1 MPHGLAPFSSIRTP
15 ESKGVGSASTTR
27 PSSSAN
33 FFVDSLDRNDGITST
48 ISQPATDFVITKQQ
62 SLFNGFFNRIAVSE
76 VVVDWGVPNVAAYWG
91 NDTFSVT
98 LSGAITG
105 TFDAVIADGF
115 YTVEQAL
122 DAIADALNIAIAAPV
137 TPAPAVFVVN
147 AVGNT
152 YELAIDQSVS
162 VSSYVLADLKLD
174 RALFTAAQ
182 VAITTPAISFQVVS
196 PLVLG
201 TRYIDVVSQQL
212 TLNQDLKDS
221 TTAEVVRDVLYRWY
235 LAWDNNAIDRDGY
248 GFPILQGY
256 EPFNVRRPI
265 PYPKQIRWNPAQPI
279 GTVSFQV
286 YDDQGRLLDL
296 TKFDQGANFQFQ
308 MSMLLSED

>member
-15 ESKGVGSASTTR
+15 ESKGVGNASTTR

-33 FFVDSLDRNDGITST
+33 FFVDSLDRNIAL
-48 ISQPATDFVITKQQ
+48 PAASAQSAGNFIINKQQ

-76 VVVDWGVPNVAAYWG
+76 VVVDWGIPNVAEFWG
-91 NDTFSVT
+91 NNTFTVT
-98 LSGAITG
+98 LSGVNTG
-105 TFDAVIADGF
+105 TFDAVISDGF

-122 DAIADALNIAIAAPV
+122 DAIAEALNIAIAAPGPSV
-137 TPAPAVFVVN
+137 AVFVVN
-147 AVGNT
+147 QVGNT
-152 YELAIDQSVS
+152 YELAIDQGVT
-162 VSSYVLADLKLD
+162 VSSYLIGDTLLG
-174 RALFTAAQ
+174 RALFTSSQIAN
-182 VAITTPAISFQVVS
+182 TTPLPTNQVLS
-196 PLVLG
+196 PLILG
-201 TRYIDVVSQQL
+201 TRYIDIVSQQL

-235 LAWDNNAIDRDGY
+235 FAWDNNAIDRDGY

-265 PYPKQIRWNPAQPI
+265 PYPKQIRWNPSQPI
-279 GTVSFQV
+279 GQVSFQV
-286 YDDQGRLLDL
+286 YDDQGRLINVDNYD
-296 TKFDQGANFQFQ
+296 TGANFQFQ